1 MLATNAT
8 LEFTLSLSF
17 IVAPCEETDAI
28 VVSDIIERLSP
39 NTAPPT
45 TVAVP
50 ISRPK
55 APFFAKLTAIGTIN
69 TTTPIDVPIAVDIKA
84 EAKNTP
90 GSSNL
95 AGRNLR
101 IKSATVSALPID

>member
-1 MLATNAT
+1 MLAISAT
-8 LEFTLSLSF
+8 LEFILSLSF
-17 IVAPCEETDAI
+17 AEASCEETDAM

-55 APFFAKLTAIGTIN
+55 APLFARLTAIGTISA
-69 TTTPIDVPIAVDIKA
+69 TTPIDVPIAVEIKA

-95 AGRNLR
+95 AGRKLR
-101 IKSATVSALPID
+101 IKLATVSALPID